1 MNTHFSIG
9 DPAVLSERYF
19 EYYKARAR
27 GGVGLIITTHVKAE
41 KNIDPYPLTYGYA
54 TFDSVSQIK
63 YFNEITEMAHRYDAK
78 IAIELSPGTGRLADA
93 TLKDKWPVGL
103 RKLRYWVC
111 RELKHGRLPRMRYT
125 DLWRLMESGGIG
137 KAGGF

>member
-1 MNTHFSIG
+1 MAYDKLFEPGYIGKVKIKNRLVMSPMNTHFSIG

-27 GGVGLIITTHVKAE
+27 GGVGLIITTLCH
-41 KNIDPYPLTYGYA
+41 L
-54 TFDSVSQIK
+54 SQIK

-93 TLKDKWPVGL
+93 TL
-103 RKLRYWVC
+103 LRYWVC
-111 RELKHGRLPRMRYT
+111 RELIM
-125 DLWRLMESGGIG
+125 G
-137 KAGGF
+137 KRRDWQSRRVLT